1 MKRKE
6 YPNLTHILCRYLKY
20 IHSYHGKGMHVV
32 NIIGSED
39 MRTTIASTTLGIS
52 KQELER
58 VRILLYLN
66 TFLKI
71 FSEVTVMAQ
80 SVNDPACL
88 CRGAGLIPGQ
98 AQRVKGLVLLWLGC
112 GSPMQ
117 LGFDPLA
124 GNLYVPWAQPLK
136 KGKKNEK
143 RPLEKPAHISGC
155 GFQPPGR
162 DDVCW
167 APVGRATWCS
177 YEET

>member
-1 MKRKE
+1 
-6 YPNLTHILCRYLKY
+6 
-20 IHSYHGKGMHVV
+20 MHVV

-88 CRGAGLIPGQ
+88 CRGPGLTP
-98 AQRVKGLVLLWLGC
+98 
-112 GSPMQ
+112 SP
-117 LGFDPLA
+117 A
-124 GNLYVPWAQPLK
+124 W
-136 KGKKNEK
+136 
-143 RPLEKPAHISGC
+143 
-155 GFQPPGR
+155 
-162 DDVCW
+162 
-167 APVGRATWCS
+167 
-177 YEET
+177 